1 MKITTA
7 QLRQIIKEELEKVM
21 SEAETAYDRLSDRIR
36 TAETTVSAIEYD
48 IENSNELTD
57 EQKEKLLKMAK
68 DKGVEI
74 RKKVSVPAFFP
85 VVF

>member
-48 IENSNELTD
+48 IKNSNELTD

>member
-57 EQKEKLLKMAK
+57 EQKEELLKMAK